1 MADSPDFKDTPK
13 SLHKVLLAA
22 HVQLEPKFERLL
34 QLMDEFYNQT
44 AEVPPAPADD
54 GAELVL
60 QQIIVSLKQLA
71 LAKAPSVAPAA
82 TLPLPPVSPS
92 VESFA
97 DISSIPSMLDTAGLL
112 SSAAS
117 VSDLNSW
124 EMASFLTPS
133 GSDATDDESSRNV
146 TPVVSRTAVPPT
158 RIEEK
163 LNEWSFVIPHSRDLE
178 KLSRRQRHF
187 YFRAILALHHYR
199 NPLSI
204 YVPLRQ

>member
-124 EMASFLTPS
+124 EMARFLTPS

-178 KLSRRQRHF
+178 KLSKRQRHL
-187 YFRAILALHHYR
+187 YFRAILALHRYR